1 MARVRPQGNNADAAA
16 KNLEMVIKA
25 GRERSEQSLH
35 VLGMAITNQVKI
47 NITKNFPPAS
57 EPGTPPALRTGGLRK
72 SYKYAVNPSR
82 GRKVASLSVYSDRTV
97 LQPVPPHKEVIYASY
112 LEFGTSKMKARP
124 HLRPAVE
131 QIRPLINFTFRAA
144 WAAGV
149 QEAARRGRR
158 R

>member
-1 MARVRPQGNNADAAA
+1 MPPRPQGNNADAAA

-25 GRERSEQSLH
+25 GAKRSEQALH
-35 VLGMAITNQVKI
+35 VIGMAITNQVKI

-57 EPGTPPALRTGGLRK
+57 TPGTPPALRTGGLRK
-72 SYKYAVNPSR
+72 SYKYSVSR
-82 GRKVASLSVYSDRTV
+82 GEGRKVASVSVYSDRAT
-97 LQPVPPHKEVIYASY
+97 LQPTPPHKQVVYASF

-131 QIRPLINFTFRAA
+131 QIRPRIPFTIRAA